1 MGPFGE
7 HMNWAKEN
15 AKIWNALQIRYIK
28 ETSKKELEE
37 NENKIKQPFWTD

>member
-15 AKIWNALQIRYIK
+15 AKIWNALQIRIK
-28 ETSKKELEE
+28 ENSKKELEE